1 MQRRLSI
8 AVVGT
13 VAVALLLASTVTLA
27 LVRRSDRNAIQQ
39 VLEQEADVLAS
50 LMATVHFDDE
60 DDSSHLSSHL
70 NSHLIQAAENLNR
83 TDVAVMLLED
93 GSFVGELPDNV
104 LPEDLQPLA
113 AGAEE
118 SISGIQGSTAW
129 AAATEQVGPLTLT
142 VVLTDPADQF
152 LGEVFRWFGVSAAI
166 SLALGAAVA
175 VMLGRRLAGPLRHAR
190 DATRLIAG
198 GDLSARVPV
207 DEHRPDE
214 INELSTS
221 INEMAQSLER
231 SQNLER
237 RFLMSISHDLRTPLT
252 SIRGYGEAIAD
263 GTAGNHEQA
272 AEVIVSEAI
281 RLERLVGDL
290 LDLARLDA
298 REFTLEY
305 RLTDVVAVG
314 QEVCAGFARRAAE
327 RNLEL
332 QVISEEPVT
341 AWCDPIRVAQV
352 VANLV
357 ENALKFADSLVRV
370 EYRVEDRGE
379 TDRRGQAERR
389 GQEAR
394 AVITVDDDGPGISEE
409 DRPHVFERLYVAR
422 HTPQSKES
430 GSGLGLTIVAQLTE
444 AMGGKVSVSARHP
457 TGTRFTVELPAG
469 EPADA
474 EP

>member
-13 VAVALLLASTVTLA
+13 VAVSLLLAGIVTLG
-27 LVRRSDRNAIQQ
+27 LVRRADRDAIQQ

-50 LMATVHFDDE
+50 LMETVHFEDD

-70 NSHLIQAAENLNR
+70 DSHLRRAAENLDR
-83 TDVAVMLLED
+83 KDVAVLLLED
-93 GSFVGELPDNV
+93 GTFVGN
-104 LPEDLQPLA
+104 LPENVPTAGLHSLA
-113 AGAEE
+113 EGAAE
-118 SISGIQGSTAW
+118 SVSGIQGSTAW
-129 AAATEQVGPLTLT
+129 AAAAEQAGSLTIV
-142 VVLTDPADQF
+142 VVLTDTADQF
-152 LGEVFRWFGVSAAI
+152 LLAVLRWLGVSAAI
-166 SLALGAAVA
+166 SLALGVVVA
-175 VMLGRRLAGPLRHAR
+175 VILGRRLAGPLGQAR

-207 DEHRPDE
+207 EEHRQDE
-214 INELSTS
+214 ISELSTS
-221 INEMAQSLER
+221 INEMAASLER

-263 GTAGNHEQA
+263 GAASNREQA

-298 REFTLEY
+298 REFTLEC
-305 RLTDVVAVG
+305 RLTDMGQVVE
-314 QEVCAGFARRAAE
+314 EVCAAFAQSAAD
-327 RNLEL
+327 RDIEL
-332 QVISEEPVT
+332 RVFDDGPVA
-341 AWCDPIRVAQV
+341 AWCDAVRVAQV

-357 ENALKFADSLVRV
+357 QNALKFADSLVQV
-370 EYRVEDRGE
+370 ESRSGDQGE
-379 TDRRGQAERR
+379 RAW
-389 GQEAR
+389 

-422 HTPQSKES
+422 RTPRIEEA
-430 GSGLGLTIVAQLTE
+430 GSGLGLTIVAELTE
-444 AMGGKVSVSARHP
+444 VMGSKVSVTARRP
-457 TGTRFTVELPAG
+457 TGTRFTVYLPAS

-474 EP
+474 

>member
-27 LVRRSDRNAIQQ
+27 LVRRADRNAIQQ

-70 NSHLIQAAENLNR
+70 NSHLTQAAENLNR
-83 TDVAVMLLED
+83 TDVAVLLLQDGTFVGNLPDSVVLED
-93 GSFVGELPDNV
+93 LRSL
-104 LPEDLQPLA
+104 

-118 SISGIQGSTAW
+118 SISGIRGSTAW
-129 AAATEQVGPLTLT
+129 AAATEHVGPLTLT

-152 LGEVFRWFGVSAAI
+152 LGEVLRWFGVSAAI

-175 VMLGRRLAGPLRHAR
+175 VVLGRRLAGPLRQAR

-207 DEHRPDE
+207 DEQRPDE

-221 INEMAQSLER
+221 INEMAESLER
-231 SQNLER
+231 SQSLER

-263 GTAGNHEQA
+263 GTAGDHEQA
-272 AEVIVSEAI
+272 AEVIVSEAV

-314 QEVCAGFARRAAE
+314 QEVCAGFARHAAE
-327 RNLEL
+327 RDLEL
-332 QVISEEPVT
+332 QVVSEQPVT

-357 ENALKFADSLVRV
+357 QNALKFADSLVRV
-370 EYRVEDRGE
+370 EYRAEGRGE
-379 TDRRGQAERR
+379 
-389 GQEAR
+389 EAR
-394 AVITVDDDGPGISEE
+394 AVITVEDDGPGISEE
-409 DRPHVFERLYVAR
+409 DWPHVFERLYVAR
-422 HTPQSKES
+422 HTPQPRES

-444 AMGGKVSVSARHP
+444 AMGGTVSVSARRP
-457 TGTRFTVELPAG
+457 TGTRFTVVLPAS

-474 EP
+474 APRAPR

>member
-1 MQRRLSI
+1 MQRRLFI

-13 VAVALLLASTVTLA
+13 VAVTLLLASTVTLA
-27 LVRRSDRNAIQQ
+27 LVRRADRNTIQQ

-50 LMATVHFDDE
+50 LLGTVHFDE
-60 DDSSHLSSHL
+60 DGDSAHL
-70 NSHLIQAAENLNR
+70 NSHLVRAAENLNR
-83 TDVAVMLLED
+83 MDVAVLLLQN
-93 GSFVGELPDNV
+93 GAFVGGLPEHV
-104 LPEDLQPLA
+104 LPADMQPLA
-113 AGAEE
+113 SGAEE
-118 SISGIQGSTAW
+118 SISGIRGSTAW
-129 AAATEQVGPLTLT
+129 AAATEQTGPLTIA

-152 LGEVFRWFGVSAAI
+152 LGAVLRWFGVSAAI

-175 VMLGRRLAGPLRHAR
+175 VVLSRRLARPLLQAR

-198 GDLSARVPV
+198 GDLSARVPAG
-207 DEHRPDE
+207 EGRPDE
-214 INELSTS
+214 ITDLSSS
-221 INEMAQSLER
+221 INEMAESLER
-231 SQNLER
+231 SQHLER

-263 GTAGNHEQA
+263 GTADNREQA

-305 RLTDVVAVG
+305 HLTDVVAVG
-314 QEVCAGFARRAAE
+314 QEVCAGFARSAAD
-327 RNLEL
+327 RNVQLR
-332 QVISEEPVT
+332 VINEGSVT

-357 ENALKFADSLVRV
+357 QNALKFADSEVQV
-370 EYRVEDRGE
+370 QYRAHGRGE
-379 TDRRGQAERR
+379 D
-389 GQEAR
+389 AR

-409 DRPHVFERLYVAR
+409 DWPHVFERLYVAR
-422 HTPQSKES
+422 HTPRPREA

-444 AMGGKVSVSARHP
+444 AMGGKVGVAARQP
-457 TGTRFTVELPAG
+457 TGTRFTVELPAR
-469 EPADA
+469 EP
-474 EP
+474 

>member
-27 LVRRSDRNAIQQ
+27 LVRRADRNAIQQ

-50 LMATVHFDDE
+50 LMGTVHFDDE
-60 DDSSHLSSHL
+60 DESSHLSSHL
-70 NSHLIQAAENLNR
+70 DSHLIEAAENLNR
-83 TDVAVMLLED
+83 EDVAVLLLED
-93 GSFVGELPDNV
+93 GLFVGD
-104 LPEDLQPLA
+104 LPEDVLPDDLHPLA
-113 AGAEE
+113 SGDRE
-118 SISGIQGSTAW
+118 SISGIHDSTAW
-129 AAATEQVGPLTLT
+129 AAATEQVDTLTIT

-152 LGEVFRWFGVSAAI
+152 LGAVLRWFGVSAAI

-175 VMLGRRLAGPLRHAR
+175 VMLSRRLARPLRQAR
-190 DATRLIAG
+190 DATQSIAG
-198 GDLSARVPV
+198 GDLSARVPL
-207 DEHRPDE
+207 DESRPDE
-214 INELSTS
+214 ISDLSTS
-221 INEMAQSLER
+221 INEMAESLER
-231 SQNLER
+231 SHNLER

-252 SIRGYGEAIAD
+252 SIRGYGEAIVD
-263 GTAGNHEQA
+263 GTADDRSRA

-314 QEVCAGFARRAAE
+314 REVCAGFARTAAD
-327 RNLEL
+327 RSVEL
-332 QVISEEPVT
+332 RVVNEEPVT

-357 ENALKFADSLVRV
+357 QNALRFADSQVRV
-370 EYRVEDRGE
+370 EYRGHGRGE
-379 TDRRGQAERR
+379 
-389 GQEAR
+389 EAR

-409 DRPHVFERLYVAR
+409 DWPHVFERLYVAR
-422 HTPQSKES
+422 HRPQPREA

-444 AMGGKVSVSARHP
+444 AMGGKVSVTARQP
-457 TGTRFTVELPAG
+457 AGTRFTVELPAREPTNA
-469 EPADA
+469 EPAA
-474 EP
+474 